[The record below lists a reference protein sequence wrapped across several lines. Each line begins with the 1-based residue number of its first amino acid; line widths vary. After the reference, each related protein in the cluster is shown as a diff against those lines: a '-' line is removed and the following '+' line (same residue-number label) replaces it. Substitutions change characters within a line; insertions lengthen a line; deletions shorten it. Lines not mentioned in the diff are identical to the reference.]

1 MKKVTFEFVGQDAEE
16 MAQKFYTWF
25 VDGGLEDQVVDTLS
39 DMGPSE
45 VEVVE
50 IDNEKLNI
58 ILNCKYKGQDKEQ
71 EKRGCLERE
80 NLVLSGQPLVK
91 SYFIYKR
98 AVKKNIMIL
107 Q

>member
-25 VDGGLEDQVVDTLS
+25 VDGGLEDEIVDTLS

-58 ILNCKYKGQDKEQ
+58 ILNCKYKGQ
-71 EKRGCLERE
+71 EKRGCPERE
-80 NLVLSGQPLVK
+80 NLVLSGEPFVK
-91 SYFIYKR
+91 ENFY
-98 AVKKNIMIL
+98 
-107 Q
+107 